1 MITLAATN
9 TLRAV
14 AGSAS
19 AVTLTVFG
27 TEITGITEVSK
38 VLYQN
43 QLPAATT
50 SIYTAPGGAV
60 TLIKSITAVN
70 LKNVDTTFQLFVNG
84 TTTNTAITTVI
95 TLPPFTA
102 ADYDDMG
109 WVIRG
114 YQGQILTETSA
125 SFQDANYSVA
135 FAETFDR
142 NFCEEANLSAL
153 STGRLSLQ
161 AIWLTAG
168 EVINWISFHSA
179 TTAANAPT
187 NQLFGLYDINRNL
200 LATTAN
206 DTTGAWSTN
215 SIKTL
220 KLSSPYTVTTS
231 GLYYLGIMVTATTAV
246 PTLKGLTALT
256 STQLHGASPILGGTS
271 STGLTT
277 SLPNPAAALT
287 VATTQIWGCVS

>member
-19 AVTLTVFG
+19 AITLTVYG
-27 TEITGITEVSK
+27 TEVTGSTEVSK

-50 SIYTAPGGAV
+50 SIYTVPGGAV

-84 TTTNTAITTVI
+84 TTTNTAISSVM

-102 ADYDDMG
+102 AEYDDMG
-109 WVIRG
+109 WVFRG
-114 YQGQILTETSA
+114 PQGQILTETNS
-125 SFQDANYSVA
+125 SLQEANYTIA

-142 NFCEEANLSAL
+142 NFCTEANLSAL
-153 STGRLSLQ
+153 TSGRLSLQ

-168 EVINWISFHSA
+168 EVIKWISFHSA
-179 TTAANAPT
+179 STAANAPT

-206 DTTGAWSTN
+206 DTSAAWSAN

-220 KLSSPYTVTTS
+220 KLASSYTVPTT
-231 GLYYLGIMVTATTAV
+231 GLYYIGIMVTATTAV
-246 PTLKGLTALT
+246 PTLKGLTSLT
-256 STQLHGASPILGGTS
+256 DTQLHGASPILGGTS

-277 SLPNPAAALT
+277 SLPNPAAAIT
-287 VATTQIWGCVS
+287 VATSQIWGCVS